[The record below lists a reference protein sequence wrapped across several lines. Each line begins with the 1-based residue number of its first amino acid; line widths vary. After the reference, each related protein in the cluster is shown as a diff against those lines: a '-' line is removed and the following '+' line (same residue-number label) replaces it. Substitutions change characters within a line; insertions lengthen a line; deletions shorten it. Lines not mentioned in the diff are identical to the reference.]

1 MLENEIIQEKQ
12 SLQNCQNL
20 SKDLMKEK
28 AQLEKTIETLRENSE
43 RQVHKFLSKRAICF
57 KYVNKGCFK
66 MCVNVDMALKD
77 IILVD
82 IFRF

>member
-1 MLENEIIQEKQ
+1 MIYCLVTYFLQVEILENEIIQEKQ

-43 RQVHKFLSKRAICF
+43 KQVHKFLIKHCI
-57 KYVNKGCFK
+57 
-66 MCVNVDMALKD
+66 LK
-77 IILVD
+77 
-82 IFRF
+82 FTNRS

>member
-1 MLENEIIQEKQ
+1 MWFHFHQVEILENEIIQEKQ

-43 RQVHKFLSKRAICF
+43 RQVHKFF
-57 KYVNKGCFK
+57 Y
-66 MCVNVDMALKD
+66 
-77 IILVD
+77 
-82 IFRF
+82 

>member
-1 MLENEIIQEKQ
+1 MWFHFLQVEILENEIIQEKQ

-43 RQVHKFLSKRAICF
+43 RQVLKFPIKQHILKFINTSYF
-57 KYVNKGCFK
+57 KACAKCS
-66 MCVNVDMALKD
+66 
-77 IILVD
+77 
-82 IFRF
+82 

>member
-1 MLENEIIQEKQ
+1 MVYCFVVSFFQVEILENEIIQEKQ

-43 RQVHKFLSKRAICF
+43 RQVHKFPIKCCILKFI
-57 KYVNKGCFK
+57 NKLF
-66 MCVNVDMALKD
+66 
-77 IILVD
+77 
-82 IFRF
+82 

>member
-1 MLENEIIQEKQ
+1 MIYCFVTYFLQVEILENEIVQEKQ

-43 RQVHKFLSKRAICF
+43 RQVHKFLIKHC
-57 KYVNKGCFK
+57 
-66 MCVNVDMALKD
+66 
-77 IILVD
+77 IISLLTKVSLCK
-82 IFRF
+82 